1 MDLFDGKKSKIK
13 NIFSNK
19 RGSKVSTDESPG
31 DQSGHTLDRIMTAKE
46 EARRKWNE
54 ERENF
59 ERSRR
64 THELKMID
72 MEKAEVIRREKE
84 IREQQDALD
93 EQKRKNKLIQEK
105 FVDQIKTLQEKLEE
119 YKIAHKADEEKLED
133 DLVQEEDKLSAV
145 KGSLEKRIE
154 CLEAAAAAAVD
165 ATNHPSAPPDDLY
178 PTIPALMS
186 LSDYNASVSPQM
198 SRSSRSDSL
207 SDCSA

>member
-1 MDLFDGKKSKIK
+1 
-13 NIFSNK
+13 
-19 RGSKVSTDESPG
+19 
-31 DQSGHTLDRIMTAKE
+31 
-46 EARRKWNE
+46 ARRKWNE

-59 ERSRR
+59 ERSPSNPR
-64 THELKMID
+64 TQMID

-105 FVDQIKTLQEKLEE
+105 FE

-178 PTIPALMS
+178 PP
-186 LSDYNASVSPQM
+186 SPP
-198 SRSSRSDSL
+198 S
-207 SDCSA
+207 